1 MHISELDT
9 PAVVVDLDI
18 LDKNLS
24 EMAAYCAQHG
34 LSLRPHTKTH
44 KIPEIA
50 RMQIR
55 AGARGITVAKLGE
68 AEIMAREGLDDI
80 LVAYPIV
87 GSGKLDRLV
96 DLARRG
102 RLTVS
107 TDSAEVAL
115 GISDAAR
122 GAGLTIRLLAEMDA
136 GLRRCGVQTPDDL
149 VALAQY
155 MNRLPNIEFLGF
167 MFFPGQVRLPPA
179 EQAPVLGRI
188 DARLQEAQEKL
199 YRSGIQVRV
208 VSGGSTPTAYQSH
221 LMKTVTEIRPG
232 TYVYNDMNTVTI
244 GATELSR
251 CAVTVHVTVVSVAVK
266 GRAVIDGGSKT
277 FSSDLL
283 RGGEGR
289 GFGLSV
295 ERPGIILESMSEEH
309 GHLNVEACPGEL
321 KVGDRLRFIPN
332 HVCTT
337 VNMHDEVW
345 GVRSEEIVERWPVAG
360 RGRVR

>member
-18 LDKNLS
+18 LEKNLS

-55 AGARGITVAKLGE
+55 AGARGLTVAKLGE
-68 AEIMAREGLDDI
+68 AEIMTREGLDDVM
-80 LVAYPIV
+80 VAYPIV
-87 GSGKLDRLV
+87 GSGKLERLAA
-96 DLARRG
+96 LARSARI
-102 RLTVS
+102 TVS
-107 TDSAEVAL
+107 TDSADVAL
-115 GISDAAR
+115 GISEAAR
-122 GAGLTIRLLAEMDA
+122 KEGASVRLLAEMDA

-149 VALAQY
+149 VSLAQH
-155 MNRLPNIEFLGF
+155 MTRLPNIAFLGF
-167 MFFPGQVRLPPA
+167 MFFPGQIRLPPDK
-179 EQAPVLGRI
+179 QAPVLAQI

-232 TYVYNDMNTVTI
+232 TYVFNDMNTVSI
-244 GATELSR
+244 GATQLSR
-251 CAVTVHVTVVSVAVK
+251 CAVTVHATVVSVAVK

-289 GFGLSV
+289 GFGECV
-295 ERPGIILESMSEEH
+295 GRPGIILESMSEEH

-337 VNMHDEVW
+337 VNMHDEIW
-345 GVRSEEIVERWPVAG
+345 GTRGEEVVEHWPVAA